1 MFGLKKTLTIISN
14 EKNKSTTSDNN
25 TSLSHSG
32 DDSKFIYY
40 AKTEQFISQ
49 LEIYVK
55 PNNYPDKK
63 VLIITKI
70 GVDFEELN
78 SQIKESF
85 KETSDFKNVAGLKIE
100 NLYKVQNES
109 RIILPKT
116 GCISDYLKSG
126 DIIYCDIVTD
136 EFWIK
141 TYFKITTYNYR
152 KIIKLEYKFQK
163 KMKFKQIK
171 LILLKAGIELFWEEL
186 KKNKLN
192 NSYNYFVKGIKFNN
206 HKRKKSQTGFELL
219 DFNRKMK
226 YLDNKVEILV
236 NLKFGIFEE
245 LIHEQLILMNLNKNE
260 QNYLRLNE
268 YCNLAFEEL
277 SSSKKFEPELS
288 TVQDISR
295 EFLSSQYNDL
305 KSSFL
310 FYNIKKNETVEEYMY
325 NILNLSNSYQ
335 QDIDDDDDDDDQFD
349 FEGDASFGKF
359 YSDDPSKYFGDITQI
374 KKTKKNYIRRHDNY
388 DSNMIIVAPFLF
400 QLIIIDKKNPLNK
413 KNMNPNVGKVFR
425 TFAHQNDKTNTRG
438 KQDINNFFVVP
449 LSLDINKEAQNNLL
463 NNNDIDNEESD
474 LMLDVGNNPNI
485 YNKKE
490 EESLN
495 NIFGLDEQSQKE
507 GKRYTVKLDDG
518 MSHKSKRSIFSFMR
532 LSKQSNCCNELYN
545 YFSQVEFIENLK
557 KKYKNY
563 ISKKA
568 MEKIIVP
575 ESRNYEDVD
584 KSFLLFLKKKENEN
598 DNSLIV
604 KNKKLMIFLGIFFL
618 YYLIIILLVNTE
630 FINLFI

>member
-1 MFGLKKTLTIISN
+1 MFGLKKSLTISG
-14 EKNKSTTSDNN
+14 EKNKSGTLEKD

-40 AKTEQFISQ
+40 AKAEQFISQ

-63 VLIITKI
+63 VLLITKI
-70 GVDFEELN
+70 GADFKELN

-85 KETSDFKNVAGLKIE
+85 KATSDFKNVAGLTIE

-126 DIIYCDIVTD
+126 DIIYCDINTD
-136 EFWIK
+136 ELWIQ

-163 KMKFKQIK
+163 KMKFKKIK

-186 KKNKLN
+186 KKKKLD
-192 NSYNYFVKGIKFNN
+192 NSFNYFVKGIKFNN
-206 HKRKKSQTGFELL
+206 KRKKSQTGFELL
-219 DFNRKMK
+219 DFKKKMK
-226 YLDNKVEILV
+226 YLDNNVEILV

-245 LIHEQLILMNLNKNE
+245 LIHEQLISMDLNKNE
-260 QNYLRLNE
+260 YNYLRLNE

-277 SSSKKFEPELS
+277 SNSKKFEPELV
-288 TVQDISR
+288 TLKDISR
-295 EFLSSQYNDL
+295 EFLTSQSNDL
-305 KSSFL
+305 NSPFL
-310 FYNIKKNETVEEYMY
+310 FYNIKKKETLDEYMY

-335 QDIDDDDDDDDQFD
+335 NDIDDEEDDDDQFD
-349 FEGDASFGKF
+349 FEEDTSFGKF

-374 KKTKKNYIRRHDNY
+374 KKTKNNYIRRHDNY
-388 DSNMIIVAPFLF
+388 DSNIIIVAPFLF
-400 QLIIIDKKNPLNK
+400 QLKIIDNKKSLNK
-413 KNMNPNVGKVFR
+413 NNMNSNIGKVFK
-425 TFAHQNDKTNTRG
+425 TFAHQNDKKTMRQ
-438 KQDINNFFVVP
+438 KQDLNNFFIVP
-449 LSLDINKEAQNNLL
+449 LSLDINKDDQNNLL
-463 NNNDIDNEESD
+463 NNNDIDNEEND
-474 LMLDVGNNPNI
+474 LVLNTGNIPNI
-485 YNKKE
+485 YDKNE
-490 EESLN
+490 EENLEN
-495 NIFGLDEQSQKE
+495 FFGLDDEQSQKE
-507 GKRYTVKLDDG
+507 GKRYTVKIDDA
-518 MSHKSKRSIFSFMR
+518 MSHQSKRSIFSFMR

-545 YFSQVEFIENLK
+545 YFSQVQFIDNLK

-568 MEKIIVP
+568 MEKIIIP
-575 ESRNYEDVD
+575 ESRNYADVD
-584 KSFLLFLKKKENEN
+584 KSFLLFLKKKENEE

-604 KNKKLMIFLGIFFL
+604 KNKKLIIFLCICFA
-618 YYLIIILLVNTE
+618 YYLILIFLINTE